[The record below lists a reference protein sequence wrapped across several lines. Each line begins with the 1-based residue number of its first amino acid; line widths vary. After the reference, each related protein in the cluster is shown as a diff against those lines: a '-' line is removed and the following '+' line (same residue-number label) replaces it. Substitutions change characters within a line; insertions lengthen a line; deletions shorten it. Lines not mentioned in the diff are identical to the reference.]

1 MVPVICQNSGI
12 DSQMMTAERKPAGPV
27 TVEPAPPAEW
37 EQQVPCS
44 RRKRVRCVFAGC
56 VFLLLGQYGLMFL
69 VGEPYP
75 ALLLPPFEGS
85 GYEGH
90 EVSIPKVT
98 VNFLSSGQVVHSC
111 PHYTLLDRL
120 PRSYHRDIAGN
131 VFSPR
136 VQREDS
142 LWHNKEPRPKSP
154 VFFQLFP
161 GFHRAN
167 RDHLAGKN
175 LAALQTWL
183 KQRAEKLVPE
193 VTVDTVVIRWDAETY
208 DMRLQPPAV
217 SGENL
222 AGELTIPLEITPD
235 ARARVA
241 FR

>member
-1 MVPVICQNSGI
+1 
-12 DSQMMTAERKPAGPV
+12 MMTAERKPAGPV
-27 TVEPAPPAEW
+27 AVEPGPSAEW

-44 RRKRVRCVFAGC
+44 RRKRVRRVFAGC
-56 VFLLLGQYGLMFL
+56 VFLLLGQYGLMFF

-75 ALLLPPFEGS
+75 ALKLPPFGGS

-120 PRSYHRDIAGN
+120 PRSYHRDIARN

-136 VQREDS
+136 VQDEDS
-142 LWHNKEPRPKSP
+142 LWHKNRPRPKSP
-154 VFFQLFP
+154 VFFRLFP

-175 LAALQTWL
+175 LAAVQTWL

-193 VTVDTVVIRWDAETY
+193 YTVDTVVVRWNAVTY
-208 DMRLQPPAV
+208 DMRRKPPAV

-222 AGELTIPLEITPD
+222 AGELTIPLEETAD
-235 ARARVA
+235 ARARFA
-241 FR
+241 SR